1 MIKESLREVIITLKF
16 QDKKMIEKFQIY
28 DEFKLSSSDIV
39 LNKCIDLAKKSFIY
53 KPEEIK
59 IKVNFQI
66 EA

>member
-1 MIKESLREVIITLKF
+1 
-16 QDKKMIEKFQIY
+16 MIEKFQIY